1 MTIGWLIGVAMIYY
15 YSGGMGPGIYM
26 SGVMVGLTW
35 AVWYFMDWYLQE
47 LFSFQSDSKTK
58 GLRVFRL
65 ELTLNL
71 KVDETRIL
79 HALIVVGTNVE

>member
-35 AVWYFMDWYLQE
+35 AVWYFMD
-47 LFSFQSDSKTK
+47 
-58 GLRVFRL
+58 
-65 ELTLNL
+65 
-71 KVDETRIL
+71 
-79 HALIVVGTNVE
+79 